1 MQYPFE
7 CVLLFHQ
14 EQKEAKLDVEC
25 ANGRTVINE
34 MHERKVAPCSTVS
47 HQDSCKRRTWNVPGI
62 RQSKEQELKA
72 NPMVDSTR
80 NQGNTSLK
88 DAQLNLLH
96 NSLGSPVI
104 GHEESRH
111 FQGTYRREVNTKEH
125 PSDGRFI
132 LEAADQ
138 PLSSTM
144 HKDLTELKRP
154 FSQLSVISEGVFCN
168 NESDQ
173 MEINKQQDRRG
184 PEFDSLSS
192 TSLSVTF
199 SGERCVYSVG
209 IHLVMNE

>member
-1 MQYPFE
+1 MQYPFLM
-7 CVLLFHQ
+7 CPLFHQ
-14 EQKEAKLDVEC
+14 EQNEAKLDIES

-34 MHERKVAPCSTVS
+34 MHEKKVVPCSTAS

-62 RQSKEQELKA
+62 RQSKEQESKA
-72 NPMVDSTR
+72 NPTADWTR
-80 NQGNTSLK
+80 NQGNASLK
-88 DAQLNLLH
+88 DAQLNPLH
-96 NSLGSPVI
+96 NSLESPVI
-104 GHEESRH
+104 GHEESPH
-111 FQGTYRREVNTKEH
+111 FQGTYRREFNTKEH

-168 NESDQ
+168 NELDQ
-173 MEINKQQDRRG
+173 TEINKQQDRRG
-184 PEFDSLSS
+184 PEFGSLSS
-192 TSLSVTF
+192 TSLSVAF
-199 SGERCVYSVG
+199 SSERCVCTVD